1 MLMKTLGFLVALL
14 VATLPM
20 QIKAEPMLLSLN
32 AEQLRDLELDGIPPW
47 PDEIVLSDSEAYAY
61 LDAAIDA
68 GWRAVEEQIL
78 TKRKVG

>member
-1 MLMKTLGFLVALL
+1 MLVKILGFLVALL

-32 AEQLRDLELDGIPPW
+32 AEQLRDLELDSIPPW
-47 PDEIVLSDSEAYAY
+47 PDEVVLSGSEAYAY
-61 LDAAIDA
+61 LDAAIGA
-68 GWRAVEEQIL
+68 GWRVVEEQIS